1 MKQTKLRE
9 SVERYAYR
17 VIWSEEDQ
25 EFVGLCAEM
34 PSLSWLAPTQAAAL
48 AGIVNL
54 AGKVVADLRKAAD
67 PIPEPLALRSYSG
80 EFRVRIPPLLHR
92 RLALEAAD
100 AQISLNRLRER
111 EARCVSAKLAA

>member
-67 PIPEPLALRSYSG
+67 PIPEPLALRSYSVSSG
-80 EFRVRIPPLLHR
+80 FVSR
-92 RLALEAAD
+92 RSCTAG
-100 AQISLNRLRER
+100 SRWKRPMR
-111 EARCVSAKLAA
+111 RSP